1 MLSYDL
7 VECTFEVDPNDD
19 SLLLH
24 TCHGKGFTSVSVV
37 ARFALP
43 CWLA

>member
-1 MLSYDL
+1 MSSYDL
-7 VECTFEVDPNDD
+7 VECTLEVDPNDD

-24 TCHGKGFTSVSVV
+24 TWHGKCFTLVSVV

-43 CWLA
+43 CLLA